1 MTKMLSTLRGIVQE
15 LNGINNLQQALDTI
29 AARVQQAMQTEVCS
43 VYLFDPETGRYIL
56 KATEG
61 LYKESIGRVMIAPSE
76 GLVGLVG
83 GREEPINL
91 EDAQAHPR
99 YRYFPETGEERF
111 RSFLGVPIIHHRRVL
126 GVIVV
131 QERQNSRCF
140 DEGEEAFLV
149 TISAQL
155 AGVIAHSEATGAIG
169 GLSLTGQEAE
179 DIAFDGVA
187 GSPGVA
193 VGTGVVIFPPA
204 DLDAVPDKRCENIE
218 QEIARFQEAV
228 TAVREDIEQVG
239 ERLAPQ
245 LRPEEQALFEVYL
258 RMLDDHALPG
268 EVETRIRDQHW
279 AQGALKEVVNQYV
292 RHFEMMGD
300 LYLRER
306 AVDIRDLGRR
316 LLSHLQ
322 EGEPESRSYPDNTI
336 LVSDE
341 LTPAMLGDVPAGQLA
356 GLVSVRGSSN
366 SHVAILA
373 RAMGVPTVMGL
384 VDVPVAQLDSRDL
397 IVDGYEGQIFASPST
412 ELRAFYET
420 IVEEEAE
427 LVRGLEELRDKPC
440 ETLDGYRMPLFVNT
454 GLMTDVVRSLNH
466 GAEGIGLYRTEVP
479 FMINERF
486 PSEQEQRAY
495 YREQLEAFAP
505 ADVTMRTLD
514 VGGDKA
520 LSYFPIVEENPFLGW
535 RGIRVTLDHP
545 EIFLVQIRAMLKAS
559 EGLDNLR
566 IMLPMI
572 SNVSEIEEAQ
582 HLIYR
587 AWHEVQEEGYKLAM
601 PRVGVMIEIPAAVY
615 QVREMAARVDFISV
629 GSNDLTQYL
638 LAVDRNNPRVAS
650 LYHSYHPAVL
660 QALCQIAQDCH
671 DVGKPVSICGE
682 LAGDP
687 GGALLLMAMGYD
699 ALSMNAASLPKIKS
713 VIRGVDLNMARDLL
727 SDVLTMDSPHVIRS
741 CVELGLRR
749 AGFGRYVRP
758 ERSGAPVRAERSRS
772 PSHAVAAEIT
782 GRDDS

>member
-1 MTKMLSTLRGIVQE
+1 MTKMLSTLRSIVQE
-15 LNGINNLQQALDTI
+15 LSGINNLQEALDTI
-29 AARVQQAMQTEVCS
+29 AERVQEAMQTEVCS
-43 VYLFDPETGRYIL
+43 VYLFDRQSGCYVL

-61 LYKESIGRVMIAPSE
+61 LYKEAVGQVRIGSSE

-83 GREEPINL
+83 TREEPINL
-91 EDAQAHPR
+91 GDAQSHPR
-99 YRYFPETGEERF
+99 NRYFPETGEERF
-111 RSFLGVPIIHHRRVL
+111 RSFLGVPITHHRRVL
-126 GVIVV
+126 GVLVV
-131 QERQNSRCF
+131 QESQNQRYF

-169 GLSLTGQEAE
+169 GVSVSGDRAS
-179 DIAFDGVA
+179 DVAFSGVA

-193 VGTGVVIFPPA
+193 IGQGVVVFPPA
-204 DLDAVPDKRCENIE
+204 DLDAVPNNSCDDVEAEIE
-218 QEIARFQEAV
+218 RFRHAV
-228 TAVREDIEQVG
+228 ASVREDVEQVG

-258 RMLDDHALPG
+258 RMLHDHALPG
-268 EVETRIRDQHW
+268 EVESRIRDGSW
-279 AQGALKEVVNQYV
+279 AQGALRDVVNQYV

-322 EGEPESRSYPDNTI
+322 EGEPGTTSYPDNTI
-336 LVSDE
+336 LISDE
-341 LTPAMLGDVPAGQLA
+341 LTPAMLGEVPNGKLA
-356 GLVSVRGSSN
+356 GLVSVRGSGN

-384 VDVPVAQLDSRDL
+384 VDMPITQLNGREL
-397 IVDGYEGQIFASPST
+397 IVDGYEGQIFASPSA
-412 ELRAFYET
+412 EHKAFFES
-420 IVEEEAE
+420 IIDEEQE

-440 ETLDGYRMPLFVNT
+440 ETRDGHRVPLYVNT
-454 GLMTDVVRSLNH
+454 GLITDVVRSLNH

-495 YREQLEAFAP
+495 YREQLEAFAS
-505 ADVTMRTLD
+505 ADVIMRTLD
-514 VGGDKA
+514 IGGDKA

-545 EIFLVQIRAMLKAS
+545 EIFLVQIRAMIKAS
-559 EGLDNLR
+559 DGLNNLR

-582 HLIYR
+582 HLVYR
-587 AWHEVQEEGYKLAM
+587 AWHEVLEEGYDLAM
-601 PRVGVMIEIPAAVY
+601 PPVGVMIEIPAAVY
-615 QVREMAARVDFISV
+615 QVREIASRVDFISV

-660 QALCQIAQDCH
+660 EALCQIAQDCH

-699 ALSMNAASLPKIKS
+699 ALSMNAANLPKIKS
-713 VIRGVDLNMARDLL
+713 IIRGVDLEMARQLL
-727 SDVLTMDSPHVIRS
+727 AEVLTMDSPHVIRS
-741 CVELGLRR
+741 CVELRLRKL
-749 AGFGRYVRP
+749 GFGRYIRP
-758 ERSGAPVRAERSRS
+758 DRNANQIRRSRLAKVS
-772 PSHAVAAEIT
+772 GDSEASVA
-782 GRDDS
+782 RH